1 MMMKKTAKSL
11 LCIML
16 CILFVLAAAGCSE
29 VKDYGVSEKSE
40 TSSKPIKIPEIKSED
55 TVMPTYLDI
64 SLYDVE
70 NYADIYIGEKF
81 KYKATYEGDSI
92 TVPTTYK
99 EMNSKGWSLVESETV
114 NADSKILAG
123 KTLETVFTD
132 RHGVIINAV
141 FYNSSKSSVSLKNG
155 KIVKFTIPENNLI
168 NKESKYGQFWVNGV
182 SNGSSITDIIEYLG
196 SPSHFYAVSENE
208 YYLDYFFSE
217 EDKRSGITVYIDPIN
232 DDVKSITFAKY

>member
-1 MMMKKTAKSL
+1 MKKIAKSL
-11 LCIML
+11 FCIML
-16 CILFVLAAAGCSE
+16 AVFVTLAAAGCSE
-29 VKDYGVSEKSE
+29 VKDYGASEKSDV
-40 TSSKPIKIPEIKSED
+40 TSKPIKIPEIKSED

-70 NYADIYIGEKF
+70 NYADIYLGTDF

-99 EMNSKGWSLVESETV
+99 EMESKEWNLVESDTV

-123 KTLETVFTD
+123 KTIEAVFTD
-132 RHGVIINAV
+132 RRGVIINAV
-141 FYNSSKSSVSLKNG
+141 FYNSSKSSVSLKDG
-155 KIVKFTIPENNLI
+155 KIVKFTVPENNLI

-196 SPSHFYAVSENE
+196 SPSHFYKVNDNE

-217 EDKRSGITVYIDPIN
+217 EDKRSGITIYIDPIN